1 MTDKFLILGSNSFV
15 GSNLINELLLKEKN
29 VIGVS
34 RSLEYNQPLVAYY
47 NNLKKTKLFNFYKI
61 DLNKNFSELKQ
72 LLKKHKRNYIVD
84 FAAQSMVNESWKYSK
99 KYCNGATNQHR
110 F

>member
-47 NNLKKTKLFNFYKI
+47 NNLKKTKKFY
-61 DLNKNFSELKQ
+61 
-72 LLKKHKRNYIVD
+72 
-84 FAAQSMVNESWKYSK
+84 
-99 KYCNGATNQHR
+99 
-110 F
+110 